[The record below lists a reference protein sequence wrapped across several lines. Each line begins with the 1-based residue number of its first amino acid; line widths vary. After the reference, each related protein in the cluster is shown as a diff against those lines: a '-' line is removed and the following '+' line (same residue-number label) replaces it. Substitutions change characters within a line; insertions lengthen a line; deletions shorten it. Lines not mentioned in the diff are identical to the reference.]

1 MGKDFITSITKY
13 TMPKELTPVTR
24 DYTVNL
30 HKRCQGIQFK
40 KKARRAVAAIRKFAQ
55 QAMGTEEVKI
65 DTKLDQFIWSQG
77 VRNVPRRVRIRVKRC
92 KDEDDEAGSTWVS
105 RVSLLQCNR
114 FKGLV
119 TENNTGKVDNN

>member
-1 MGKDFITSITKY
+1 MGKRLNNIYSSYK
-13 TMPKELTPVTR
+13 MPKDLTPATR

-30 HKRCQGIQFK
+30 HKRTQGIQFK

-65 DTKLDQFIWSQG
+65 DTKLNQFIWSQG

-92 KDEDDEAGSTWVS
+92 KDEDDEAGSNWVS

-119 TENNTGKVDNN
+119 TEVNTGNVE